1 MKNLLFSNLDTITQS
16 MFSAY
21 DEIKLEINTKT
32 QQESL

>member
-1 MKNLLFSNLDTITQS
+1 MNNLLFSNLDTIIQS
-16 MFSAY
+16 MFSAN